1 MLTEQFIQDDITW
14 GLYSDDYSRAD
25 SCRRRCGMSR
35 YQPPYQITPAI
46 LNRVADIS
54 ELLGRWSATSKDTLS
69 PQLRRDNRIKT
80 IQASLAIENNT
91 LSVEQ
96 VTAVLDGK
104 RVLGLPREIQEVRNA
119 FIAYEQL
126 TEWNPHSTN
135 DLLTAHG
142 LLMAGLL
149 DDAGAFRS
157 GGVGIYRGEA
167 LLHMAPPA
175 SRVPVLIQD
184 LVNWLATSNVHP
196 LIASC
201 IFHYEFEFIH
211 PFADGNGRMG
221 RLWQTLMLSHWNP
234 ILAYLP
240 VETVIRSQQ
249 QTYYQTLEQSDK
261 AGDSTVFIAFM
272 LEALHTAMTEVVTT
286 DQVIVQVT
294 DQVKRLLMMLDGK
307 DAQKL
312 AELMTSLALQHKRTF
327 RANYLNPALAAELVE
342 MTQPDAPRSPSQKYR
357 LTAKGR
363 DVVFSMNAK
372 TIK

>member
-1 MLTEQFIQDDITW
+1 
-14 GLYSDDYSRAD
+14 
-25 SCRRRCGMSR
+25 MSR
-35 YQPPYQITPAI
+35 YQTPYQITPAI
-46 LNRVADIS
+46 VNRVADIS
-54 ELLGRWSATSKDTLS
+54 ELLGLWSATIKDTLS
-69 PQLRRDNRIKT
+69 PQFRRDNRIKT

-126 TEWNPHSTN
+126 TEWNPRSTN

-149 DDAGAFRS
+149 DDAGAFRL

-196 LIASC
+196 LLASC
-201 IFHYEFEFIH
+201 IFHYEFQFIH
-211 PFADGNGRMG
+211 PFTDGNGRMG
-221 RLWQTLMLSHWNP
+221 RLWQTLLLSHWNP

-249 QTYYQTLEQSDK
+249 QTYYQALEQSDK
-261 AGDSTVFIAFM
+261 AGDPTVFIAFM

-307 DAQKL
+307 DAQK
-312 AELMTSLALQHKRTF
+312 
-327 RANYLNPALAAELVE
+327 
-342 MTQPDAPRSPSQKYR
+342 
-357 LTAKGR
+357 
-363 DVVFSMNAK
+363 
-372 TIK
+372 